1 MEKDNKMKNK
11 RNQEKNQKKNNKSCP
26 NSCPSAEEVN
36 EKEMFSRDS
45 SDYGSGCPNQNKK

>member
-1 MEKDNKMKNK
+1 MKNK

-45 SDYGSGCPNQNKK
+45 SDYGSDCSNQNKK